1 MLFRKLIQ
9 IWKQGV
15 LSWFFNLYILIT
27 NPWFLYFSSSTN
39 VAKKYCK
46 DLSNIQGA
54 RRLKMHALEVSIWR
68 WEGVDVLRTT
78 SQYQYGWFFG
88 NLPNIPWPLPFGKIC
103 CKFSGKCWHFRF
115 PWFYFVVKCCL
126 KSATQF
132 FGWKMTPPPPHLE
145 DFQKFTHI
153 GTWSRPLIVGVI
165 FAQSGGGGWWIMVW
179 YLVLHTCTVWAGW
192 VEEGLLGFAKCGFWI
207 VDRGEG

>member
-1 MLFRKLIQ
+1 MWIEEYNRKTLYHGLGLMLFRKLIQ

-15 LSWFFNLYILIT
+15 LSWFFNLYI
-27 NPWFLYFSSSTN
+27 FLYFSSSTN

-132 FGWKMTPPPPHLE
+132 FGWKMTPPP
-145 DFQKFTHI
+145 
-153 GTWSRPLIVGVI
+153 LIWKI
-165 FAQSGGGGWWIMVW
+165 SKNSPI
-179 YLVLHTCTVWAGW
+179 LVREV
-192 VEEGLLGFAKCGFWI
+192 VP
-207 VDRGEG
+207 